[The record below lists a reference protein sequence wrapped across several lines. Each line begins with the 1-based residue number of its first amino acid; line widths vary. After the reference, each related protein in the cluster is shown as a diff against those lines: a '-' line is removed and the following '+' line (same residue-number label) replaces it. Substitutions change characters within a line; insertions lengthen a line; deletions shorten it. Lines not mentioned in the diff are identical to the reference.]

1 MKGYGNYGKGEGPQ
15 VIPLC
20 NAGKNF
26 HMTHLSAF
34 LVHCAHI
41 SVENNEKN
49 FRYVTDGGGKE
60 ILLRPLMTMQV
71 VKILP

>member
-1 MKGYGNYGKGEGPQ
+1 MKYYGNYGEMEGSQ
-15 VIPLC
+15 VMPLC

-60 ILLRPLMTMQV
+60 LPLRSV
-71 VKILP
+71 VIGEWVKILP